1 MKLRQILIVVGLG
14 VAYGLIEP
22 GRFAYAFGH
31 ATLYAFLPAVL
42 FEAAW
47 NLNYS
52 AILRQWIAIAA
63 LAVPGVLLTALLV
76 AGALA
81 IVRVPSGPGC

>member
-1 MKLRQILIVVGLG
+1 MKLWQIVAVVALG

-31 ATLYAFLPAVL
+31 ATLYVFLPALL

-47 NLNYS
+47 NLNFR
-52 AILRQWIAIAA
+52 AIRP
-63 LAVPGVLLTALLV
+63 AVARRSQRWPAP
-76 AGALA
+76 ACCSP
-81 IVRVPSGPGC
+81 R